1 MKSRQTSPSSR
12 EKSRAPLRFPSS
24 NGAFCMEPCKPS
36 SDGQDETSLRK
47 GDVSTDTPAVSM
59 RTAIRAWVE
68 PDKRHRRGNRQRSA
82 VPWRP
87 QGYGERVLV
96 FDTETT
102 TDAAQRLLFGFFR
115 LYDHDRLVEEGLIA
129 ADVLDH
135 PSMEAIAEYA
145 ARCRL
150 PIYSRERFVEEVLY
164 PEVYV
169 LGTLCVGFHV
179 SFDLARIAVHAGLC
193 RGENRRKFRIV
204 LSRRIRWHDLR
215 IESASGKAAFI
226 GFVPKRK
233 LTKWERPFFP
243 GRFCDVSM
251 VARAFSGK
259 RHSLRSAG
267 KAFGAYTRKMQAPE
281 LGGVDRK
288 SLVYGR
294 QDVRATWALFKALRA
309 EYKRHPFATF
319 ANEQHKPKT
328 GLYMGQLYSSAS
340 IAKQYLRLLGIAP
353 LLEKQPDFK
362 RKYLGWFIAA
372 YFGGRADVRVRR
384 LDVPIRLLDFTAMYA
399 TIFCLQR
406 LDRIL
411 TAPMVRMQPVTGE
424 IRALVGQMASDNPS
438 VSLFDPKVWLKL
450 NCLVLV
456 DPSWAILPIRMR
468 NAEKDPYTV
477 AVTPIDTPEGR
488 WYPLGDVLGSLLLG
502 GPAPTILRAIR
513 AVPKGR
519 RYSKTTRFRGAVE
532 LRSTE
537 PFFKTI
543 VEQRQI
549 AKRSAKGDPD
559 LAALEMGLKQ
569 NSASGG
575 YGVHAEVNVTP
586 GKDDTDLPGE
596 VYSDI
601 AYLSPKVHDERPG
614 AFANPIIA
622 TLVTGGARLML
633 ALLESEVAK
642 RGGTYAFCDTDSLAV
657 NCGARCPEGI
667 PSLPESA
674 IAEIVAQF
682 DALNPYDRDIVP
694 HLLKVEYPEYPD
706 LRCFAV
712 SAKRYVLY
720 RWRPGNRIQI
730 VKASESALGA
740 IIGRSRGES
749 TPKLAQ
755 RIWLSILMRHF
766 NVNPGQRHRAKPLID
781 FDVPLRRK
789 FPISQPAILKRLEVY
804 NKPRSYD
811 FRVKPLGFVQ
821 TITPD
826 RQRGNT
832 DVLPIAPFET
842 DVRKSMKLQWVDFN
856 TGDPIRLDW
865 HRSGMAGTIGVMRLA
880 DYVEDYQRHP
890 EAKAADRDGNPAG
903 PETVGLLGRLRVQ
916 SKKLARIGKEVDRLD
931 EEEGAAL
938 EPEQPIE
945 YERDNLAEDIEY
957 LATFPQ
963 AATAWDLKLT
973 QRGWR
978 KIIKVRPNSKAA
990 TVGRIREVAALHRAR
1005 FGE

>member
-372 YFGGRADVRVRR
+372 YIGGRADVRVRR

-488 WYPLGDVLGSLLLG
+488 WYRWATCSGHYCSADRRPPSCGRS
-502 GPAPTILRAIR
+502 APFPRGAGILRRRASAVRWSCDRPSHFSRRSWSSARSPSAAQRAI
-513 AVPKGR
+513 P
-519 RYSKTTRFRGAVE
+519 
-532 LRSTE
+532 
-537 PFFKTI
+537 I
-543 VEQRQI
+543 
-549 AKRSAKGDPD
+549 
-559 LAALEMGLKQ
+559 
-569 NSASGG
+569 
-575 YGVHAEVNVTP
+575 
-586 GKDDTDLPGE
+586 
-596 VYSDI
+596 
-601 AYLSPKVHDERPG
+601 SP
-614 AFANPIIA
+614 
-622 TLVTGGARLML
+622 
-633 ALLESEVAK
+633 
-642 RGGTYAFCDTDSLAV
+642 
-657 NCGARCPEGI
+657 
-667 PSLPESA
+667 
-674 IAEIVAQF
+674 
-682 DALNPYDRDIVP
+682 
-694 HLLKVEYPEYPD
+694 
-706 LRCFAV
+706 
-712 SAKRYVLY
+712 
-720 RWRPGNRIQI
+720 RWRW
-730 VKASESALGA
+730 A
-740 IIGRSRGES
+740 
-749 TPKLAQ
+749 
-755 RIWLSILMRHF
+755 
-766 NVNPGQRHRAKPLID
+766 
-781 FDVPLRRK
+781 
-789 FPISQPAILKRLEVY
+789 
-804 NKPRSYD
+804 
-811 FRVKPLGFVQ
+811 
-821 TITPD
+821 
-826 RQRGNT
+826 
-832 DVLPIAPFET
+832 
-842 DVRKSMKLQWVDFN
+842 
-856 TGDPIRLDW
+856 
-865 HRSGMAGTIGVMRLA
+865 
-880 DYVEDYQRHP
+880 
-890 EAKAADRDGNPAG
+890 
-903 PETVGLLGRLRVQ
+903 
-916 SKKLARIGKEVDRLD
+916 
-931 EEEGAAL
+931 
-938 EPEQPIE
+938 
-945 YERDNLAEDIEY
+945 
-957 LATFPQ
+957 
-963 AATAWDLKLT
+963 
-973 QRGWR
+973 
-978 KIIKVRPNSKAA
+978 
-990 TVGRIREVAALHRAR
+990 
-1005 FGE
+1005 